1 MDNTIK
7 LTKMTGLNYSLEN
20 LLMGYTKTQQ
30 LEIADSL
37 NSNLPKSWK
46 KSKVAQELAV
56 RIEEQAQTVYQEV
69 LEDVIKRFPNQEQT
83 AYFVESLD
91 GISSLNPL
99 IEKGFMYVQQVSDS
113 YMLIIPEDI
122 LRAAIG
128 YDGKW
133 TDETTASQSQSHA
146 ADVLQKWKE
155 TLNAIYGTV
164 SPSHLHAVWNR
175 HYSEEL
181 TIEEISDLL
190 SN

>member
-83 AYFVESLD
+83 AYVVESLD

-99 IEKGFMYVQQVSDS
+99 IEKGFIYVQQVSDS
-113 YMLIIPEDI
+113 YMLIIPEEI

-128 YDGKW
+128 YEGKW
-133 TDETTASQSQSHA
+133 TEETTASQSQSHA

>member
-37 NSNLPKSWK
+37 NSKLSKSWK
-46 KSKVAQELAV
+46 KSKLAQELSV
-56 RIEEQAQTVYQEV
+56 RIEEQAETVYQEA
-69 LEDVIKRFPNQEQT
+69 LESVIGRLPNQEQN

-99 IEKGFMYVQQVSDS
+99 IEKGFLYVQQVSDS
-113 YMLIIPEDI
+113 YMLIIPEEI
-122 LRAAIG
+122 LRAATG
-128 YDGKW
+128 FEGVW
-133 TDETTASQSQSHA
+133 TDETTDSQPQSHA
-146 ADVLQKWKE
+146 AEVLHKWKE